1 MTLYQNK
8 YRIESTR
15 LQNWNYASDG
25 WYYITICTK
34 GHENSLGEIENGT
47 MQLNEYGRIAKHC
60 WFDLPNHYPN
70 LILDEFVVMPDH
82 LHGIMII
89 DYKRK
94 PVTTANEK
102 KFVTTVE
109 TGLKPVSTTTN
120 KRHGTETGLKPVSTS
135 NQHGIFEFVRAFKTF
150 STRRMNE
157 LDNTTGKSRW
167 QSRFHDHI
175 IQNEQELHR
184 IREYIANNPS
194 EWEKNSTR
202 QTP

>member
-34 GHENSLGEIENGT
+34 GHKNSLGEIENGT
-47 MQLNEYGRIAKHC
+47 MQLNEYGRIAEQC

-89 DYKRK
+89 DNKRK
-94 PVTTANEK
+94 PDATA
-102 KFVTTVE
+102 
-109 TGLKPVSTTTN
+109 
-120 KRHGTETGLKPVSTS
+120 

-157 LDNTTGKSRW
+157 LDNTAGKSRW
-167 QSRFHDHI
+167 QTRFHDHI
-175 IQNEQELHR
+175 IHNEQELHR
-184 IREYIANNPS
+184 IREYILNNPI
-194 EWEKNSTR
+194 EWENNH
-202 QTP
+202 